1 MWSGVTASCMPSVK
15 QFFSNYVPKQ
25 SPNSTL
31 EPTLSHIRQPAKE
44 NMAVA
49 DSSFR
54 RWGYKSNGDVESAT
68 HIVHGSPDCADLEME
83 DLVAEGISHPREA
96 HVDRT

>member
-1 MWSGVTASCMPSVK
+1 
-15 QFFSNYVPKQ
+15 
-25 SPNSTL
+25 
-31 EPTLSHIRQPAKE
+31 
-44 NMAVA
+44 MAVA